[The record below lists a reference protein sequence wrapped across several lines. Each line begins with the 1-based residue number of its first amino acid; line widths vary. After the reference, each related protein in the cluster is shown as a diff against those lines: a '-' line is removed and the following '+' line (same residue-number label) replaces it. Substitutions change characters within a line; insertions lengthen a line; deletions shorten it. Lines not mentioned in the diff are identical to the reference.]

1 MRLAYIIVGLLVFFV
16 GILLANVLSVPDA
29 VNATFELV
37 NSEKTPDGALRSG
50 FDGVQ
55 AEILKGLKGL
65 WSFLF
70 GIGLTGLAYATK
82 TIAWGAEAVNAYLE
96 SKIAQ
101 RSPESDPEDDWDL
114 LEPVLLKAINDG
126 DKALV
131 IQLAERMAGKPFL
144 TSEPAKAEVKNA
156 KA

>member
-29 VNATFELV
+29 VNATFELI
-37 NSEKTPDGALRSG
+37 NSEKTPDGSLRSG

-82 TIAWGAEAVNAYLE
+82 TIAWGAQAFDAYLE
-96 SKIAQ
+96 AKIAQ
-101 RSPESDPEDDWDL
+101 HSPEGDPDDDWDL
-114 LEPVLLKAINDG
+114 LEPVLLKAISDG
-126 DKALV
+126 DRALV
-131 IQLAERMAGKPFL
+131 IQLAEKMNGKPFMGG
-144 TSEPAKAEVKNA
+144 TTAEAAKNA